1 MKLEVKTS
9 VRTSLVEVIKSVFVL
24 KMKRVNFFDTPLLF
38 ISLWV
43 LCKTGLHDCIQ
54 VKTGN
59 EGS

>member
-1 MKLEVKTS
+1 MKTS

-43 LCKTGLHDCIQ
+43 L
-54 VKTGN
+54 
-59 EGS
+59 